1 MNAVQ
6 NQRKIIN
13 RRQLLSAI
21 DVFYAERGDDVAR
34 RAKILACLKSALA
47 AGQAEIQRRFVDQ
60 RAGGDATVRATTLLV
75 DQLLRTI
82 YQLAS
87 EREFPGPNPT
97 QADRLAAVAVGG
109 YGRGEM
115 APFSDI
121 DLLFVLPYK
130 RTPRSEQIVEY
141 VLYMLWDLDLKVG
154 HATRSLDECTR
165 LARKDLTIR
174 TALLESRYLCGDQP
188 LYLELRQRFADAVVS
203 GTAMAFM
210 EAKLTERD
218 NRHKRMGDSRYVLEP
233 NIKEGKGGLRDLQTL
248 YWIGKY
254 VYRVDDVDELV
265 VHKVLTEREARRF
278 AKAQSFLWAVRCHL
292 HYLAGRAEER
302 LTFDVQPEIAVLLGY
317 TDHRGVRGV
326 ERFMKHYYLVAK
338 DVGDLTRIFCAS
350 IEAEHKPR
358 PLLRFPRLR
367 RRAHLKGFKLDA
379 GRLNI
384 DDPNLFRDDPV
395 AMLRLFHVS
404 HETGI
409 ETHPFALRKLTQNL
423 RHVDKAVR
431 DDPEANR
438 LFSELVAAETDP
450 EITLRHMNE
459 AGLLGR
465 FLPDFGRVVGQMQHD
480 MYHVFTVDEHT
491 VRALGILHRIELG
504 LYPEQHPL
512 STKIMHKLQ
521 SRRALYFGL
530 LFHDIAKGRGGDHS
544 VLGAELAERTCPRL
558 GLDAEE
564 TETVAWLVRYHL
576 IMSNTAFK
584 RDLSDPQTIAN
595 FIAIVQSPERLR
607 LLTCLTVADI
617 RAVGPMV
624 WNNWKATLLRELYYA
639 AEAMMSDGQDVTNRD
654 DRVAAAQSDLR
665 VALSDW
671 PEDAVD
677 SQLQRGYPG
686 YWLAFDT
693 ATLTRHARQMR
704 DAEQRQAPLSIDTRV
719 DAARAVT
726 EVTIYTLDHP
736 GVFSAISG
744 AMAAC
749 GANIVDA
756 RIYTTPQGMALDS
769 FFVQDEAGEAFD
781 RPERLARLSVLVER
795 SLSGRLRA
803 EEVKQNAAFTPQRTN
818 IFRVEPRVLIDNR
831 ASATHTMIEVNGRD
845 RPGFLYHVTMALTD
859 LGLQVSSAKVST
871 FGERAV
877 DTFYVKDGFGMKI
890 LHKVRLARIREKLLA
905 VLALLADDPTGDA
918 KPTAP
923 KPVRPRRRPT
933 KRAAG
938 RADQVV

>member
-1 MNAVQ
+1 MDAVHNHRQ
-6 NQRKIIN
+6 IIN
-13 RRQLLSAI
+13 RRQLLAAI
-21 DVFYAERGDDVAR
+21 DVFYADRGDEVAR
-34 RAKILACLKSALA
+34 RAKVLTCLKSALA
-47 AGQAEIQRRFVDQ
+47 TGQTEIQRRFVDEH
-60 RAGGDATVRATTLLV
+60 AGGEATVRATTLLV

-87 EREFPGPNPT
+87 EREYPGPNPT

-141 VLYMLWDLDLKVG
+141 VLYMLWDLGLKVG
-154 HATRSLDECTR
+154 HATRSLDECIR

-174 TALLESRYLCGDQP
+174 TSLLESRYLSGDQP
-188 LYLELRQRFADAVVS
+188 LYLELRQRFADEVVA
-203 GTAMAFM
+203 GTAMAFV

-218 NRHKRMGDSRYVLEP
+218 ARHKRLGDSRYVLEP

-254 VYRVDDVDELV
+254 VYRVDNVDELV
-265 VHKVLTEREARRF
+265 AHKVLTEREVKRF
-278 AKAQSFLWAVRCHL
+278 AKAQNFLWAVRCHL

-302 LTFDVQPEIAVLLGY
+302 LTFDVQPEIAELLGY
-317 TDHRGVRGV
+317 TDHRGALGV

-384 DDPNLFRDDPV
+384 DDPHLFRDDPV

-423 RHVDKAVR
+423 RRVDKAMR
-431 DDPEANR
+431 DDPEAIR
-438 LFSELVAAETDP
+438 LFAELVASETDP
-450 EITLRHMNE
+450 EIALRHMNE

-504 LYPEQHPL
+504 LYGEEHPL
-512 STKIMHKLQ
+512 STKIIHKLQ

-544 VLGAELAERTCPRL
+544 VLGAKIAERACPRL

-564 TETVAWLVRYHL
+564 TETVAWLVRHHL

-607 LLTCLTVADI
+607 LLICLTVADI
-617 RAVGPMV
+617 RAVGPKV
-624 WNNWKATLLRELYYA
+624 WNNWKAALLRELYYA

-654 DRVAAAQSDLR
+654 DRVAEAQAALR
-665 VALSDW
+665 KTLSDW
-671 PEDAVD
+671 PDAAVD
-677 SQLQRGYPG
+677 SHLGRGYPG

-693 ATLTRHARQMR
+693 ATLARHARQMR
-704 DAEQRQAPLSIDTRV
+704 DAEQRQAPLSIDTRIDV
-719 DAARAVT
+719 ARAIT

-756 RIYTTPQGMALDS
+756 RIYTTPHGMDLDS
-769 FFVQDEAGEAFD
+769 FYVQDEAGGAFD
-781 RPERLARLSVLVER
+781 QPERLARLSVLVER

-803 EEVKQNAAFTPQRTN
+803 EEVKSNAAFAPQRNN
-818 IFRVEPRVLIDNR
+818 IFRVQPRVLIDNR

-859 LGLQVSSAKVST
+859 LGLQVANAKVST

-890 LHKVRLARIREKLLA
+890 LHKTRLQRIREKLLE
-905 VLALLADDPTGDA
+905 VLTALADDPADNATGSTKRA
-918 KPTAP
+918 KPT
-923 KPVRPRRRPT
+923 RRRPT
-933 KRAAG
+933 KKAQASTG
-938 RADQVV
+938 QVG

>member
-1 MNAVQ
+1 MNLVQ
-6 NQRKIIN
+6 NQRRIVD
-13 RRQLLSAI
+13 RRRLLTVI
-21 DVFYAERGDDVAR
+21 DTFYARRGDEIAR
-34 RAKILACLKSALA
+34 RADILACLKSALA
-47 AGQAEIQRRFVDQ
+47 QGRAEIRRRFIEDRV
-60 RAGGDATVRATTLLV
+60 GGDATVRATTLLI

-82 YQLAS
+82 YELAA
-87 EREFPGPNPT
+87 EREFPSANPT
-97 QADRLAAVAVGG
+97 KADRLAAVLVGG

-154 HATRSLDECTR
+154 HATRSLDECIR

-174 TALLESRYLCGDQP
+174 TSLLESRYLSGDQP
-188 LYLELRQRFADAVVS
+188 LYLELRRRFADDVVAGS
-203 GTAMAFM
+203 AMAFV
-210 EAKLTERD
+210 EAKLAERD
-218 NRHKRMGDSRYVLEP
+218 ARHKRLGDSRYVLEP

-248 YWIGKY
+248 YWIAKY
-254 VYRVDDVDELV
+254 VYRVDNVDELV
-265 VHKVLTEREARRF
+265 AHNVLSEREARRF

-302 LTFDVQPEIAVLLGY
+302 LTFDTQPEIAALLGY
-317 TDHRGVRGV
+317 TDHRGTRGV

-350 IEAEHKPR
+350 IEAEHKRR
-358 PLLRFPRLR
+358 PLLRLPRLR
-367 RRAHLKGFKLDA
+367 RRQDLKGFKLDT

-384 DDPNLFRDDPV
+384 DDPNLFRTDPV

-409 ETHPFALRKLTQNL
+409 ETHPYALRKLTQNL
-423 RHVDKAVR
+423 RRIDEAVR
-431 DDPEANR
+431 SDPEANR
-438 LFSELVAAETDP
+438 LFADLVAARTDP

-504 LYPEQHPL
+504 LYGEEHPL
-512 STKIMHKLQ
+512 STKIIHKLQ

-544 VLGAELAERTCPRL
+544 QLGAEIAERVCPRL

-564 TETVAWLVRYHL
+564 TETVAWLVRHHL

-584 RDLSDPQTIAN
+584 RDLSDPRTIAN

-607 LLTCLTVADI
+607 LLICLTVADI
-617 RAVGPMV
+617 RAVGPKV
-624 WNNWKATLLRELYYA
+624 WNNWKAALLRDLYHA
-639 AEAMMSDGQDVTNRD
+639 AEDMMSGGQSVSSRD
-654 DRVAAAQSDLR
+654 DRVEAAQAALR
-665 VALSDW
+665 DALSDW
-671 PEDAVD
+671 PEDAIE
-677 SQLQRGYPG
+677 SHFGRGYPG
-686 YWLAFDT
+686 YWLAFDI

-704 DAEQRQAPLSIDTRV
+704 AAEQRQAPLSMDTRI
-719 DAARAVT
+719 DSARAVT
-726 EVTIYTLDHP
+726 EVTIYTPDHP

-756 RIYTTPQGMALDS
+756 RIFTTPHGMALDS
-769 FFVQDEAGEAFD
+769 FWVQDEAGEAFD
-781 RPERLARLSVLVER
+781 RPEHLARLSALVER
-795 SLSGRLRA
+795 SLSGRLTPEDVKRA
-803 EEVKQNAAFTPQRTN
+803 PNFTPPRSK
-818 IFRVEPRVLIDNR
+818 IFRVEPRVLIDNS

-845 RPGFLYHVTMALTD
+845 RPGFLYHVTMALTE
-859 LGLQVSSAKVST
+859 LGLQVSTAKVST

-890 LHKVRLARIREKLLA
+890 LHEVRLQRIREKLLTA
-905 VLALLADDPTGDA
+905 IADPEDKNRRPPPT
-918 KPTAP
+918 
-923 KPVRPRRRPT
+923 PVRPPPRRRN
-933 KRAAG
+933 KKAQA
-938 RADQVV
+938 V